1 VTSRLSARRLLGPL
15 VLAALALA
23 CAARPVAAPKPP
35 PAGTPVLRLL
45 TYNVNYGIPGDEETV
60 AAIRDARADLAL
72 LQETND
78 AWERALRPA
87 LSRELPHMVFK
98 HRVGAGGM
106 AVLSR
111 LPLVET
117 EFLPPTGDGWF
128 PAARVVVQTPFG
140 RLQAL
145 SVHLH
150 PPVSEGGSFISGHF
164 TTPSVRVGEI
174 ETFFARLEPALPT
187 LIAGDFNEEEDGRV
201 MKFLAGKGM
210 LSALQRFAPD
220 QPTWRWDTAVGTLHR
235 QLDHVVYDPRLE
247 VVSAEIRVAGRSD
260 HLPVIAVVTTH
271 AR

>member
-1 VTSRLSARRLLGPL
+1 
-15 VLAALALA
+15 
-23 CAARPVAAPKPP
+23 
-35 PAGTPVLRLL
+35 
-45 TYNVNYGIPGDEETV
+45 
-60 AAIRDARADLAL
+60 
-72 LQETND
+72 
-78 AWERALRPA
+78 
-87 LSRELPHMVFK
+87 MVFK
-98 HRVGAGGM
+98 HRGGAGGM

-128 PAARVVVQTPFG
+128 PAARVVVQTAFG

-164 TTPSVRVGEI
+164 TTPAVRAGEI

-187 LIAGDFNEEEDGRV
+187 LIAGDFNEEEDGNV
-201 MKFLAGKGM
+201 MKFLTGKGM

-235 QLDHVVYDPRLE
+235 QLDHVVYDRRLE

-260 HLPVIAVVTTH
+260 HLPVIAVVTRGGRPTQAVTGAPGPSLVWQVPERRSFRSRRSSPDWSGERFVGDRPRRH
-271 AR
+271 RGDRRSSRSRSRRRR